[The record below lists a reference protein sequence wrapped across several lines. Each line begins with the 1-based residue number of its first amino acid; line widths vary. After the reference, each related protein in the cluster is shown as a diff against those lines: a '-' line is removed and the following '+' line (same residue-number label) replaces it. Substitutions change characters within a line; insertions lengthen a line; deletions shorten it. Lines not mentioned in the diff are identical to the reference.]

1 MKDVEKNAD
10 RQTEVRHLLRTS
22 KTALELAIVAR
33 APTDLVNR
41 LARVSG
47 LLDAVSQLP
56 SDEGPAR
63 TMTPALIADGIA
75 AVAAWEKWHQSR
87 TVVA

>member
-1 MKDVEKNAD
+1 MDDNEESAD
-10 RQTEVRHLLRTS
+10 RQTEIRHLLRTV

-33 APTDLVNR
+33 APSDLLNR
-41 LARVSG
+41 LGRVSG

-56 SDEGPAR
+56 NEEGPAR
-63 TMTPALIADGIA
+63 TMTAGLIGDGFA